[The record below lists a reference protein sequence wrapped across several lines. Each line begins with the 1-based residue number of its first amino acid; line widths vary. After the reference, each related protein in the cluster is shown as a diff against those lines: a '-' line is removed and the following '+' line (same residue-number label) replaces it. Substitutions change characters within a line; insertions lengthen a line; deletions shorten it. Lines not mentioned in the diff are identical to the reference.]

1 MKGRCASRPDSELTV
16 SSRPPWRMRREDA
29 ASEIRSAKGM
39 GGYQIQVMKFVAK
52 VELRKRFRLVIR
64 ALAF

>member
-1 MKGRCASRPDSELTV
+1 
-16 SSRPPWRMRREDA
+16 MRREDA
-29 ASEIRSAKGM
+29 ASGIRSAKGM